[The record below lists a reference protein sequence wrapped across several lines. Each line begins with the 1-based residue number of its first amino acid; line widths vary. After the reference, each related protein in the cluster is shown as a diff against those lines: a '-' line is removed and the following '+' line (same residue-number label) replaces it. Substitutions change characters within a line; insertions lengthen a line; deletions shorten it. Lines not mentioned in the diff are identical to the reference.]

1 MQQRILNLMENSND
15 EDEIDLAF
23 AAISKC
29 MKRSLHEEQQENLM
43 DEINMLV
50 SKHIKIARSGRMGI
64 FRPSASTVSTSAV
77 AATVPV
83 TAQVQ
88 SQSPSRPAA
97 VAHTTLPP
105 PLQPIAQIHVDPYG
119 NNNSNNGYYE

>member
-1 MQQRILNLMENSND
+1 
-15 EDEIDLAF
+15 
-23 AAISKC
+23 
-29 MKRSLHEEQQENLM
+29 MKEEQQENLM

-77 AATVPV
+77 AVTVPV

-88 SQSPSRPAA
+88 SQSPTRPAA

-105 PLQPIAQIHVDPYG
+105 PLQPIAQIHVEPYG
-119 NNNSNNGYYE
+119 NNNSNNWYYE